1 MEKLKKFDNFII
13 EKYLFEE
20 FNINGNEY
28 SLNESA
34 VLDKLKN
41 LNKEQLKQ
49 YFENTFNLL
58 KTIKNFNVRVNVIK
72 LLFLIYIS
80 TYSLNFIPTAS
91 ANISKHDNEIEQIA
105 KEKEVNKKSL
115 FDKFKEFLSIDGE
128 DGEDEEVKDEEVEM
142 DLLVDVD
149 SLSISQSAINSIKNH
164 EKLKLVGYSIG
175 DGKITIGYGHAEPI
189 RKSKFRIGQKIT
201 EEKAEVLLKQD
212 LKTAENGI
220 KRMFR
225 QWKAEGVELK
235 ITQGMYDAMV
245 SIAFNA
251 GVSGLRN
258 SDFIDEV
265 KKGNFLEAANLIP
278 STRNSGKFPG
288 LNARRATEKD
298 LYLDN
303 LERALS

>member
-1 MEKLKKFDNFII
+1 MENLKKFDNFII

-34 VLDKLKN
+34 VLDKLKG

-91 ANISKHDNEIEQIA
+91 ANISKHGNEIEQIA

-115 FDKFKEFLSIDGE
+115 FDKFKDFLSIDGE
-128 DGEDEEVKDEEVEM
+128 DEEDEEVEM

-149 SLSISQSAINSIKNH
+149 SLSISQSAIDSIKNH

-201 EEKAEVLLKQD
+201 EEKAEELLKKD
-212 LKTAENGI
+212 LKTAEDGV

-225 QWKAEGVELK
+225 QWKDEGVDLK

-251 GVSGLRN
+251 GVRGLRN

>member
-1 MEKLKKFDNFII
+1 MENLKKFDNFII

-80 TYSLNFIPTAS
+80 TYSLNLIPTAS

-105 KEKEVNKKSL
+105 KEKEVTKKSL
-115 FDKFKEFLSIDGE
+115 FDKFKDFLSNDN
-128 DGEDEEVKDEEVEM
+128 EDEDEDVKDEKIEM
-142 DLLVDVD
+142 NLLVDAD
-149 SLSISQSAINSIKNH
+149 SLSISQSAIDSIKNH

-201 EEKAEVLLKQD
+201 EEKAEELLKND
-212 LKTAENGI
+212 LKTAESGV

-225 QWKAEGVELK
+225 QWKDEGVDLK

-258 SDFIDEV
+258 SEFIDEV

>member
-1 MEKLKKFDNFII
+1 MKNLKNFDNFII

-20 FNINGNEY
+20 FSINGNEY
-28 SLNESA
+28 MLNESA
-34 VLDKLKN
+34 ILDKLKG

-49 YFENTFNLL
+49 YFEKTYNLL

-80 TYSLNFIPTAS
+80 TYSLKLIPTAS
-91 ANISKHDNEIEQIA
+91 ANISKHSNEIEQIA
-105 KEKEVNKKSL
+105 KEKEVTKKSL
-115 FDKFKEFLSIDGE
+115 FDKFKDFLGIDKE
-128 DGEDEEVKDEEVEM
+128 EDEEVKDEPIEM
-142 DLLVDVD
+142 NLLVDAD
-149 SLSISQSAINSIKNH
+149 SLSISQSAIDSIKNH
-164 EKLKLVGYSIG
+164 ETLQLVGYSIG

-189 RKSKFRIGQKIT
+189 RKSKYRIGQKIS
-201 EEKAEVLLKQD
+201 EEKAEELLKQD
-212 LKTAENGI
+212 LKTAEDGV

-225 QWKAEGVELK
+225 QWKNDGVELK

-251 GVSGLRN
+251 GVRGLRN

-265 KKGNFLEAANLIP
+265 KNGNFLEAANLIP